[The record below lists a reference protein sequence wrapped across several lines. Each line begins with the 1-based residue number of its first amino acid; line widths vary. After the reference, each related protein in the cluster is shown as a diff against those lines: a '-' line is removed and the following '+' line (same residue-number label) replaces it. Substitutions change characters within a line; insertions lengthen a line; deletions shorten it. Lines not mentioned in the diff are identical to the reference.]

1 LSLTNLQI
9 INPITYPGWD
19 ELLLRTPGASFFHSS
34 AWAKVLAESYG
45 YTPLYFTV
53 LENGKLRAL
62 VPVMEVNSFLTGKR
76 GVSLPFTDYCEPIV
90 SETSEFVVLFNSII
104 EYGKKK
110 GWKYVELRGGE
121 KNLRSQES
129 GVSSQE
135 SGGSNLSPKS
145 LVLGPG
151 LNTEDSFIPQSAIHN
166 PQSEGSQP
174 AMRNESSFFSTPYP
188 LLPTPCPF
196 KIYLGHTLDLT
207 KGEENIFSNLRD
219 GTRRNIKKAI
229 KEKVRAEI
237 FNSLESIKEFY
248 RLNCMTRKEHDLPP
262 QPFNFF
268 KKIFDNVI
276 SKNLGLVILA
286 SYEDKNVAGGVYFH
300 FGEKAVYK
308 YGASEMA
315 YQNLRANN
323 LVMWEAIKWYCHNGF
338 DHFCFGRTEPEN
350 QGLIQFKS
358 GWGTAEQ
365 KISYYLYDFRK
376 EEFISAKSKVTGFHN
391 KIFRNMPLPLLK
403 KLGSVIYKHVG

>member
-1 LSLTNLQI
+1 MSLTNLQI

-151 LNTEDSFIPQSAIHN
+151 LNTEHSFN
-166 PQSEGSQP
+166 SQP
-174 AMRNESSFFSTPYP
+174 ATRNIPSCIT
-188 LLPTPCPF
+188 
-196 KIYLGHTLDLT
+196 YLGHTLGLT

-248 RLNCMTRKEHDLPP
+248 RLNCMTRKEHGLPP

>member
-1 LSLTNLQI
+1 MKDNIQI
-9 INPITYPGWD
+9 INPIAYPGWD

-45 YTPLYFTV
+45 YTPLYFTI

-76 GVSLPFTDYCEPIV
+76 GVSLPFTDYCEPIID
-90 SETSEFVVLFNSII
+90 EGLRFQDLFDHIVD
-104 EYGKKK
+104 YGKKR
-110 GWKYVELRGGE
+110 GWKYIELRGGE
-121 KNLRSQES
+121 KNLGSQES
-129 GVSSQE
+129 GV
-135 SGGSNLSPKS
+135 SNLSPKS

-151 LNTEDSFIPQSAIHN
+151 LNTDHSLN
-166 PQSEGSQP
+166 PQPGT
-174 AMRNESSFFSTPYP
+174 RNESSFFSTPYP

-219 GTRRNIKKAI
+219 GTKRNIKKAI

-237 FNSLESIKEFY
+237 FNSLGSIKEFY
-248 RLNCMTRKEHDLPP
+248 RLNCMTRKEHGLPP

-268 KKIFDNVI
+268 KNIFDNVI

-365 KISYYLYDFRK
+365 KVSYYLYDFRK
-376 EEFISAKSKVTGFHN
+376 EEFISPKSKVTGFHN

-403 KLGSVIYKHVG
+403 KLGSVVYKHVG

>member
-62 VPVMEVNSFLTGKR
+62 VPMMEVNSFLTGKR

-90 SETSEFVVLFNSII
+90 GETNEFVVLFNSII

-121 KNLRSQES
+121 RYLN
-129 GVSSQE
+129 
-135 SGGSNLSPKS
+135 NLSPRTS
-145 LVLGPG
+145 SPVAASETRNLEPG
-151 LNTEDSFIPQSAIHN
+151 TC
-166 PQSEGSQP
+166 
-174 AMRNESSFFSTPYP
+174 NESLSVPRSSPLGVQPSVVPDSRNLTPGASR
-188 LLPTPCPF
+188 LIPF
-196 KIYLGHTLDLT
+196 RSYLGHTLDLSQNESQVFSRFRDST
-207 KGEENIFSNLRD
+207 K
-219 GTRRNIKKAI
+219 RNIKKAI
-229 KEKVRAEI
+229 KEKVKAEI
-237 FNSLESIKEFY
+237 SNSLESIKEFY
-248 RLNCMTRKEHDLPP
+248 RLNCMTRKEHGLPP

-276 SKNLGLVILA
+276 SNNLGFVILA
-286 SYEDKNVAGGVYFH
+286 SYDDKNVAGGVYFH

-308 YGASEMA
+308 YGASAMA

-358 GWGTAEQ
+358 GWGTTEQ

>member
-1 LSLTNLQI
+1 MSLTNLQI

-151 LNTEDSFIPQSAIHN
+151 LNTEHSFN
-166 PQSEGSQP
+166 SQP
-174 AMRNESSFFSTPYP
+174 ATRNIPSCIT
-188 LLPTPCPF
+188 
-196 KIYLGHTLDLT
+196 YLGHTLGLT

-219 GTRRNIKKAI
+219 GTKRNIKKAI

-248 RLNCMTRKEHDLPP
+248 RLNCMTRKEHGLPP

-276 SKNLGLVILA
+276 SNNLGFVILA
-286 SYEDKNVAGGVYFH
+286 SYDDKNVAGGVYFH

>member
-129 GVSSQE
+129 VVSSQE
-135 SGGSNLSPKS
+135 SGGSNLSPES

-151 LNTEDSFIPQSAIHN
+151 LNTDHSFIPQ
-166 PQSEGSQP
+166 P
-174 AMRNESSFFSTPYP
+174 ATRNIPSCIT
-188 LLPTPCPF
+188 
-196 KIYLGHTLDLT
+196 YLGHTLDLT
-207 KGEENIFSNLRD
+207 KGEENIFSHLRD
-219 GTRRNIKKAI
+219 GTKRNIKRAI

-248 RLNCMTRKEHDLPP
+248 RLNCMTRKEHGLPP

-358 GWGTAEQ
+358 GWGTTEQ